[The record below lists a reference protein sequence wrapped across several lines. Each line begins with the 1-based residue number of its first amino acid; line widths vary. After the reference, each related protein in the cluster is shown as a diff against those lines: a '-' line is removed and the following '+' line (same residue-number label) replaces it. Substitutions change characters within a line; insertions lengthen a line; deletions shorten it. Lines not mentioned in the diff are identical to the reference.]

1 VYERDKQESTK
12 QPTVTNSP
20 TFIPEMSFVAS
31 PLTCMDR
38 AVEPGGI
45 VTLKFLLIRLE
56 AVLPMHVNEPLVTAG
71 WK

>member
-1 VYERDKQESTK
+1 M
-12 QPTVTNSP
+12 
-20 TFIPEMSFVAS
+20 FIPEMSFVAS